1 MVRKIE
7 QRMEILFGLFGVIIA
22 TIFLLGAVFFTPGYN
37 LLENTV
43 SSLGEGEAKSLFS
56 ISFVV
61 GGSLSIPFY
70 IYLERELV
78 NIKESIRRL
87 ATGISIFTSVCV
99 ALVGIIPDETYLDI
113 FVLFHNFVAL
123 VSFIGSSIYIVL
135 YSILMHSGPKS
146 KLYSG
151 PNFKKYLAYFGYFI
165 GFVLITFAFNGLLES
180 FGIYGIP
187 LPLIEWILTILISIW
202 IFITA
207 IQLMSFKF
215 FNIPGV
221 YYKRTQF
228 PNALKMFE
236 EAMQILNRLNLS
248 NEPITET
255 IKENIEFLKK
265 QLEKEG

>member
-1 MVRKIE
+1 
-7 QRMEILFGLFGVIIA
+7 
-22 TIFLLGAVFFTPGYN
+22 
-37 LLENTV
+37 
-43 SSLGEGEAKSLFS
+43 
-56 ISFVV
+56 
-61 GGSLSIPFY
+61 
-70 IYLERELV
+70 
-78 NIKESIRRL
+78 
-87 ATGISIFTSVCV
+87 
-99 ALVGIIPDETYLDI
+99 
-113 FVLFHNFVAL
+113 
-123 VSFIGSSIYIVL
+123 
-135 YSILMHSGPKS
+135 
-146 KLYSG
+146 
-151 PNFKKYLAYFGYFI
+151 
-165 GFVLITFAFNGLLES
+165 
-180 FGIYGIP
+180 P

-265 QLEKEG
+265 ELEKEE

>member
-1 MVRKIE
+1 MVIKIE
-7 QRMEILFGLFGVIIA
+7 QRMEIFFGLFGVIIA
-22 TIFLLGAVFFTPGYN
+22 NILLLGAVLFTPDYSP
-37 LLENTV
+37 LKNTV
-43 SSLGEGEAKSLFS
+43 SSLGEGVAKSLFS

-61 GGSLSIPFY
+61 VGSLNIPFY

-99 ALVGIIPDETYLDI
+99 ALVGIIPDETYPDI

-135 YSILMHSGPKS
+135 YSILMHKGPKS

-151 PNFKKYLAYFGYFI
+151 PGFKKYLAFFGYFI
-165 GFVLITFAFNGLLES
+165 GVVLLFFAFNGILIS
-180 FGIYGIP
+180 FGIHFIS
-187 LPLIEWILTILISIW
+187 LTLIEWILTILISIW

-207 IQLMSFKF
+207 IQLISFKF

-228 PNALKMFE
+228 PEALKMFE
-236 EAMQILNRLNLS
+236 AAMQILNKLNLKD
-248 NEPITET
+248 EPITET

-265 QLEKEG
+265 QLEKES

>member
-1 MVRKIE
+1 MVASIE
-7 QRMEILFGLFGVIIA
+7 QRMEILFGLIGVIIA
-22 TIFLLGAVFFTPGYN
+22 TIFLLGAALFTPGYN
-37 LLENTV
+37 PLENTV
-43 SSLGEGEAKSLFS
+43 SSLGFGEAKSLFS
-56 ISFVV
+56 ISFVIA
-61 GGSLSIPFY
+61 GTLNIPFY

-87 ATGISIFTSVCV
+87 ATGISIFTSVCI
-99 ALVGIIPDETYLDI
+99 ALVGIIPDDTYWKI
-113 FVLFHNFVAL
+113 FEIFHGFVAV
-123 VSFIGSSIYIVL
+123 VSFVGSSIYIVL
-135 YSILMHSGPKS
+135 YSVLMHKGPTS

-165 GFVLITFAFNGLLES
+165 GFVLITFAINGILYS
-180 FGIYGIP
+180 FGINAIS

-207 IQLMSFKF
+207 IQLISFKF

-228 PNALKMFE
+228 PEALKMFE
-236 EAMQILNRLNLS
+236 QAIEILNRLNLKD
-248 NEPITET
+248 EPITDT

-265 QLEKEG
+265 KLEKEG